1 MNPLLVITPDDG
13 GYIKN
18 LSTAFVYDMYT
29 RELVLDIPK
38 IEQLINQEDKCIGR
52 LPFRPFGLALKD
64 STLFI
69 VSNGIVGLFD
79 STSFEFKGTLDIPLF
94 VNTHQLLVSDNILYT
109 TNTSNDTIGIH
120 DLINKS
126 SKFLSVRDFQL
137 RLNSQAPWS
146 AHSHDLFHVNSLFEY
161 KNRIYF
167 CLHNRGYTPSK
178 FYCFDKQTFE
188 VSFVC
193 EAGFSSHGI
202 VIVDDVLY
210 SLSSATGEV
219 IVYDMTNKIL
229 RMIPF
234 VDPNKTFLRGISL
247 FEQKLM
253 IGCSNNHK
261 SSKVLYKNNC
271 FISLMDLS
279 SFTFE
284 RYMQLDHLYI
294 ITDFIL
300 IEG

>member
-18 LSTAFVYDMYT
+18 PSTAFVYDMYT
-29 RELVLDIPK
+29 RGLVLDIPK
-38 IEQLINQEDKCIGR
+38 TEQLINQEDKCIGR

-79 STSFEFKGTLDIPLF
+79 YPSFQFKGTLDIPLF

-120 DLINKS
+120 NLTDS
-126 SKFLSVRDFQL
+126 TSKFLSVRDFQL
-137 RLNSQAPWS
+137 RSNTQVPWS
-146 AHSHDLFHVNSLFEY
+146 AYSHDLFHVNSLFEY
-161 KNRIYF
+161 KNKIYF

-193 EAGFSSHGI
+193 EAGLSCHGI
-202 VIVDDVLY
+202 IIIDDILY

-219 IVYDMTNKIL
+219 IVYNMIYKIL
-229 RMIPF
+229 KMIPF

-247 FEQKLM
+247 FEKKLM
-253 IGCSNNHK
+253 IGCSNTHK
-261 SSKVLYKNNC
+261 SSKILYKNNC
-271 FISLMDLS
+271 YISLMDLT
-279 SFTFE
+279 SFCFD
-284 RYMQLDHLYI
+284 RYMQMDDLFV
-294 ITDFIL
+294 ITDLLL
-300 IEG
+300 IER